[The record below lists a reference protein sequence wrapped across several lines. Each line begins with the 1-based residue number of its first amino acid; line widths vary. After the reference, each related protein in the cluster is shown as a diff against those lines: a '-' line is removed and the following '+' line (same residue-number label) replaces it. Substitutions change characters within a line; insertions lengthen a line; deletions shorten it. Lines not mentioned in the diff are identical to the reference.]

1 MEEVFGAIP
10 VLYANALR
18 KQTMETTDIT
28 IQEYQ
33 EMKNKEIEVLKD
45 YIWEICDIIYM
56 QCPLEQQD
64 AWLKAMMDRRLY
76 KSELDNGSE

>member
-18 KQTMETTDIT
+18 KQTMETT
-28 IQEYQ
+28 EEEKLFYV
-33 EMKNKEIEVLKD
+33 MKKRIEELED
-45 YIWEICDIIYM
+45 YIFEICDIIYM